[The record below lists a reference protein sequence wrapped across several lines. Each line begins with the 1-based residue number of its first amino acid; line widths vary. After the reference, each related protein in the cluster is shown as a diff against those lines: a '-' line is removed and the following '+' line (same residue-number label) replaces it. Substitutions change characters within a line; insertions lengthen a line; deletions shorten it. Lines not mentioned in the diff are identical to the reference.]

1 MGSGLGDDGR
11 DLGSNGD
18 HLDLGW
24 WAKYWGDG
32 NGRDVRESR
41 DTISSLKNLGK
52 PFLTKYDD
60 YRPLD
65 IDSLV
70 AMPSPGRQLVI
81 YICIMQSYH
90 IPHYL

>member
-1 MGSGLGDDGR
+1 MGWGLGDDGR

-41 DTISSLKNLGK
+41 DAGTRKQEMGKQNISSL
-52 PFLTKYDD
+52 
-60 YRPLD
+60 
-65 IDSLV
+65 
-70 AMPSPGRQLVI
+70 
-81 YICIMQSYH
+81 
-90 IPHYL
+90 